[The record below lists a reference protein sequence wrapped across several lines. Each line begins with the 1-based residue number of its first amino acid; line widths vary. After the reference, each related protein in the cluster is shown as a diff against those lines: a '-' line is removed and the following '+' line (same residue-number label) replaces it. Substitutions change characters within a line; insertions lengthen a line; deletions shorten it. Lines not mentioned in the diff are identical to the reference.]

1 MYRLLEFRWKSC
13 WIKSKQAYI
22 WCIISFKCTW
32 HTPPTNWANSDLN
45 DGLMRLGNRR
55 HRLDLNKHSAP
66 VQISD
71 RSRWNHWISFSGK
84 FQFYKRCFSKEREKV
99 SRRSSMNAM
108 HRRSILACDQLKHF
122 QYPPDNSLIEVTRII
137 RNFSIRLAL
146 VSSRVLLFRL
156 AF

>member
-1 MYRLLEFRWKSC
+1 
-13 WIKSKQAYI
+13 
-22 WCIISFKCTW
+22 
-32 HTPPTNWANSDLN
+32 
-45 DGLMRLGNRR
+45 
-55 HRLDLNKHSAP
+55 
-66 VQISD
+66 
-71 RSRWNHWISFSGK
+71 
-84 FQFYKRCFSKEREKV
+84 
-99 SRRSSMNAM
+99 MNAM